1 MKRKQ
6 GLAPVV
12 EFHVLTN
19 GLGKLRGDRHFLVH
33 FHPRTDVYLI
43 NGKNFK
49 WEGNRSYSEK
59 DSDCQVTM
67 RKDKS
72 KIIVFTFPTSDSNML
87 QHILQKCEGFLK
99 ITFTFKILIIDILIS
114 Y

>member
-1 MKRKQ
+1 M
-6 GLAPVV
+6 L
-12 EFHVLTN
+12 
-19 GLGKLRGDRHFLVH
+19 DRFQNVNTLFKIAFLETYNDNKS
-33 FHPRTDVYLI
+33 F
-43 NGKNFK
+43 GKNFK

-114 Y
+114 YWYFTK